1 MMASLTGNTG
11 SLWNSRFAEATKIL
25 TLSEELEYR
34 ILMAESAEEIF
45 GRDVPLKRDNHS
57 GNKTQTP
64 PRPPIFERLLKMKH
78 DELERFFSGDFK
90 IRENDSDPLGLV
102 QAFYELKAFFG
113 FGTEREK

>member
-1 MMASLTGNTG
+1 MMAALTGNTG
-11 SLWNSRFAEATKIL
+11 SLWNSRFAEARKIL

-57 GNKTQTP
+57 GNRTQTP

-78 DELERFFSGDFK
+78 DELERFFSGDIK